1 MKKKILILI
10 NNLKIGGGAER
21 VAASLT
27 NRLSEQYDVFILT
40 FNDFKNLYPFKG
52 QYYSLQENLDP
63 SSKIFNFFK
72 LYNILRLIRIYKF
85 ISSISPNII
94 ISFMD
99 YTNIFS
105 IFTKLLFRIKIPLI
119 LTTHTNPKMAY
130 KKRMQYLNF
139 LIKTLYP
146 LKIVNKIIIISK
158 ELQFILE
165 KEYRIKKN
173 KLKTI
178 YNGIELKKIKEM
190 KKDKILEYKE
200 IFHNESL
207 IKFIAVGR
215 LSKEKGHRYLI
226 EAFSKVKKDIPNSKL
241 IIIGDGPLREELEML
256 IEKMSLKNDIVFLG
270 VKKNIFKYL
279 TKSNIFV
286 FSSIYEAL
294 PTVLLE
300 ALACGL
306 PIISTN
312 CETGPKEILDN
323 GRYGF
328 LVNVSDS
335 KDLAEKMIFLGKN
348 REIMKNYS
356 QKSIKR
362 AKFFNIEKMRKQWI
376 DLIEAIIN
384 KKKM

>member
-99 YTNIFS
+99 NTNIFT
-105 IFTKLLFRIKIPLI
+105 IFTKFLFRIKIPLI
-119 LTTHTNPKMAY
+119 LTVQTNPKMAY
-130 KKRMQYLNF
+130 KKKMQYLNF

-146 LKIVNKIIIISK
+146 LKIVDKIIIISK

-165 KEYRIKKN
+165 NDYGIKKN

-190 KKDKILEYKE
+190 KEDKILEYKE

-207 IKFIAVGR
+207 IKFITVGR
-215 LSKEKGHRYLI
+215 LIEIKGHKYLI
-226 EAFSKVKKDIPNSKL
+226 EAFSKVKTEIPNSKL
-241 IIIGDGPLREELEML
+241 IIRGDGPFRIELEMFIRKKRL
-256 IEKMSLKNDIVFLG
+256 ENDIIFLEL
-270 VKKNIFKYL
+270 KKNIFKYL
-279 TKSNIFV
+279 AKSDIFIL
-286 FSSIYEAL
+286 SSKYEGF

-312 CETGPKEILDN
+312 CKTGPKEILDN
-323 GRYGF
+323 GKYGL
-328 LVNVSDS
+328 LVKVMDS
-335 KDLAEKMIFLGKN
+335 KDLAEKMIFLAKN
-348 REIMKNYS
+348 KELMKKYSIMS
-356 QKSIKR
+356 LKR
-362 AKFFNIEKMRKQWI
+362 AKFFDLEKILKEWIIFIESYLYQ
-376 DLIEAIIN
+376 
-384 KKKM
+384 